1 MNKPVLE
8 IIPDNLDGLKI
19 LDVGFGY
26 GEWGLMLR
34 TRKKGNPYI
43 VGIDIFKPYY
53 DKQKPLRIYNE
64 IHNINALDYPKGVQE
79 TFDIILVS
87 EVIEHIEK
95 KEGYQLLSKL
105 DTLCTSLLIVTTPR
119 GETFH
124 GKAVDENI
132 HNCHISGWELQE
144 LQELGFNTQTVDK
157 TPLPKILRL
166 VDKIRRFLFALPR
179 HPQQIIAWKHI
190 DRQL

>member
-34 TRKKGNPYI
+34 TRKNGNPHI

-64 IHNINALDYPKGVQE
+64 IHNINALDYPKNVKE
-79 TFDIILVS
+79 TFDIILMS
-87 EVIEHIEK
+87 EVLEHIEK
-95 KEGYQLLSKL
+95 KDGYQLLEKL
-105 DTLCTSLLIVTTPR
+105 ETLCTSLLIVTTPR

-124 GKAVDENI
+124 GTAVDENI
-132 HNCHISGWELQE
+132 HNCHISGWEPLE
-144 LQELGFNTQTVDK
+144 LQELGFNTQSVDK
-157 TPLPKILRL
+157 TPMPKTLKM

-190 DRQL
+190 DGQP